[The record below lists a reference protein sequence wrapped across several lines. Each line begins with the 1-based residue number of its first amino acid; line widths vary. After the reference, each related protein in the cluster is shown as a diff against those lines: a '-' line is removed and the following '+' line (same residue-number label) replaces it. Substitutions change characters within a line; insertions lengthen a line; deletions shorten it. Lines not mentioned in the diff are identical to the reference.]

1 MRAHEFITKT
11 GQYGRIAING
21 DYFAGELVDA
31 VKVLDADDET
41 GNKVIVRKT
50 TQVGGKK
57 RNSNR

>member
-1 MRAHEFITKT
+1 MRAHEFVTKT
-11 GQYGRIAING
+11 GQYGKIATAG

-41 GNKVIVRKT
+41 GNKVSVRKI